1 MDKKPLTEEQK
12 EKRRKAVSKYYHTI
26 RKHKKITEE
35 QRIER
40 NNKAKSKYHDKYKYQ
55 RKILYLCR
63 QLRINR
69 DEYMKDYV
77 LIGEDRVLIKVKK
90 CMKCKKYRFVSEF
103 SKNRNKCNK
112 C

>member
-69 DEYMKDYV
+69 DEYMKLQPDYYTAYTE
-77 LIGEDRVLIKVKK
+77 LMNTKLKYAIDKEKQNQLEKK
-90 CMKCKKYRFVSEF
+90 I
-103 SKNRNKCNK
+103 
-112 C
+112 